1 MAGHQAPGGGVVAD
15 EWLRTG
21 IGRST
26 PDAITVRGRDLA
38 TELMGKVSFTELAFF
53 LTANRM
59 PSAGEARLFDAAL
72 VALADHGLTP
82 SVLAARLTWTGATES
97 LQGAV
102 AAGLLGA
109 GNVFLGVVEDTAR
122 FLDAILTRLPP
133 APSDTAP
140 SDTAPS
146 DTAPSDTAPS
156 DTARSQGVRR
166 AVEAAVAAEIAS
178 GQRIPG
184 LGHPTHKVE
193 DPRTPRLYAIAAEA
207 GIPTP
212 HLDLLR
218 IVAEAHAAATGKRLP
233 INGAGVAG
241 AAWADLGFPAQII
254 RGFALLARTAG
265 LIGHLAEEMEHPIGL
280 RLWQD
285 VEHRATYTGSGPP
298 SRGDTPQ
305 PPGSTAEP

>member
-1 MAGHQAPGGGVVAD
+1 MGD
-15 EWLRTG
+15 DSWLRSG

-38 TELMGKVSFTELAFF
+38 TELMGKVSFTELSFF
-53 LTANRM
+53 LTADRM
-59 PSAGEARLFDAAL
+59 PSAGETRLFDAAL

-122 FLDAILTRLPP
+122 FLAAILAHP
-133 APSDTAP
+133 AADA
-140 SDTAPS
+140 AE
-146 DTAPSDTAPS
+146 
-156 DTARSQGVRR
+156 R
-166 AVEAAVAAEIAS
+166 AVQAS
-178 GQRIPG
+178 ITAGRRIPG
-184 LGHPTHKVE
+184 LGHPVHRVE
-193 DPRTPRLYAIAAEA
+193 DPRTPRLYAIAAET

-212 HLDLLR
+212 HMAMLQA
-218 IVAEAHAAATGKRLP
+218 VADAHAVATGKRLP

-241 AAWADLGFPAQII
+241 AAFADLGFAPEIV

-265 LIGHLAEEMEHPIGL
+265 IVGHLAEEMAHPIG
-280 RLWQD
+280 RQLWLD
-285 VEHRATYTGSGPP
+285 VEHRATYTA
-298 SRGDTPQ
+298 DPQ
-305 PPGSTAEP
+305 

>member
-1 MAGHQAPGGGVVAD
+1 MGD
-15 EWLRTG
+15 DSWLRSG

-38 TELMGKVSFTELAFF
+38 TDLMGKVSFTELAFF

-59 PSAGEARLFDAAL
+59 PSAGETRLFDAAL

-122 FLDAILTRLPP
+122 FLAATLADP
-133 APSDTAP
+133 APDA
-140 SDTAPS
+140 AE
-146 DTAPSDTAPS
+146 
-156 DTARSQGVRR
+156 R
-166 AVEAAVAAEIAS
+166 AVQASIAA
-178 GQRIPG
+178 GRRIPG
-184 LGHPTHKVE
+184 LGHPVHRVE

-212 HLDLLR
+212 QLTMLQA
-218 IVAEAHAAATGKRLP
+218 VADAHAVATGKRLP
-233 INGAGVAG
+233 INGAGAAG
-241 AAWADLGFPAQII
+241 AVFADLGFAPEIV

-265 LIGHLAEEMEHPIGL
+265 IIGHLAEEMTDPIG
-280 RLWQD
+280 RQLWLD
-285 VEHRATYTGSGPP
+285 VEHRATYT
-298 SRGDTPQ
+298 
-305 PPGSTAEP
+305 AEPQ

>member
-1 MAGHQAPGGGVVAD
+1 VAD

-38 TELMGKVSFTELAFF
+38 TELMGKVTFTELAFF

-59 PSAGEARLFDAAL
+59 PSPGEARLFDAAL

-122 FLDAILTRLPP
+122 FLAAILTRLPP
-133 APSDTAP
+133 APSDAAP
-140 SDTAPS
+140 SDAGPS
-146 DTAPSDTAPS
+146 EE
-156 DTARSQGVRR
+156 VRR
-166 AVEAAVAAEIAS
+166 AAEAAVGAEITA
-178 GQRIPG
+178 GRRIPG

-218 IVAEAHAAATGKRLP
+218 LVAEAHAAATGKVLP

-241 AAWADLGFPAQII
+241 AAWADLGFPPEII

-285 VEHRATYTGSGPP
+285 VEHRATYTGSRRPC
-298 SRGDTPQ
+298 RGDTPQ
-305 PPGSTAEP
+305 PPGYTAEP

>member
-1 MAGHQAPGGGVVAD
+1 MAD
-15 EWLRTG
+15 DSWLRSD

-26 PDAITVRGRDLA
+26 PDAITIRGRNLA
-38 TELMGKVSFTELAFF
+38 TELMGQVTFTELAFF
-53 LTANRM
+53 LTAARM
-59 PSAGEARLFDAAL
+59 PTPGETRLFDAAL

-97 LQGAV
+97 LQGSV

-122 FLDAILTRLPP
+122 FLAAILTDDS
-133 APSDTAP
+133 ADGAE
-140 SDTAPS
+140 
-146 DTAPSDTAPS
+146 
-156 DTARSQGVRR
+156 R
-166 AVEAAVAAEIAS
+166 AVQAEIAA
-178 GQRIPG
+178 GRRIPG
-184 LGHPTHKVE
+184 LGHPVHKAE

-218 IVAEAHAAATGKRLP
+218 TVAEVHAAATGRHLP

-241 AAWADLGFPAQII
+241 AAYADLGFPPTIV

-265 LIGHLAEEMEHPIGL
+265 LVAHLAEEMAHPIGPH
-280 RLWQD
+280 LWLET
-285 VEHRATYTGSGPP
+285 EHRATSSP
-298 SRGDTPQ
+298 
-305 PPGSTAEP
+305 E

>member
-1 MAGHQAPGGGVVAD
+1 MGD
-15 EWLRTG
+15 DSWLRSG

-53 LTANRM
+53 LTADRM
-59 PSAGEARLFDAAL
+59 PSAGETRLFDAAL

-122 FLDAILTRLPP
+122 FLAAILADP
-133 APSDTAP
+133 AGGAE
-140 SDTAPS
+140 A
-146 DTAPSDTAPS
+146 AE
-156 DTARSQGVRR
+156 R
-166 AVEAAVAAEIAS
+166 AVQAEIAA
-178 GQRIPG
+178 GRRIPG
-184 LGHPTHKVE
+184 LGHPVHKVE
-193 DPRTPRLYAIAAEA
+193 DPRTPRLYAIAGEA
-207 GIPTP
+207 GVPTP
-212 HLDLLR
+212 HLTMLQT
-218 IVAEAHAAATGKRLP
+218 VADAHAAATGKRLP

-241 AAWADLGFPAQII
+241 AAFADLGFAPEIV

-265 LIGHLAEEMEHPIGL
+265 LVGHLAEEMTDPIGR
-280 RLWQD
+280 RLWLD
-285 VEHRATYTGSGPP
+285 VEHRATYTA
-298 SRGDTPQ
+298 DPQ
-305 PPGSTAEP
+305 

>member
-1 MAGHQAPGGGVVAD
+1 VAD
-15 EWLRTG
+15 EWLQTG

-59 PSAGEARLFDAAL
+59 PSAGEVLLFDAAL

-122 FLDAILTRLPP
+122 FLAEILGQNPP
-133 APSDTAP
+133 EA
-140 SDTAPS
+140 
-146 DTAPSDTAPS
+146 
-156 DTARSQGVRR
+156 
-166 AVEAAVAAEIAS
+166 EAAVAAEIAA
-178 GQRIPG
+178 GRRIPG

-218 IVAEAHAAATGKRLP
+218 LVAEAHQAATGKGLP

-241 AAWADLGFPAQII
+241 AAWADLGFPPEII

-285 VEHRATYTGSGPP
+285 VEHRATYTG
-298 SRGDTPQ
+298 
-305 PPGSTAEP
+305 

>member
-1 MAGHQAPGGGVVAD
+1 MAD
-15 EWLRTG
+15 EWLQTG

-38 TELMGKVSFTELAFF
+38 TELMGKVTFTELAFF

-122 FLDAILTRLPP
+122 FLAAILTGLPP
-133 APSDTAP
+133 AAP
-140 SDTAPS
+140 SDAAPS
-146 DTAPSDTAPS
+146 DAASSDAGSSDAGPSDAGPS
-156 DTARSQGVRR
+156 GEVRR
-166 AVEAAVAAEIAS
+166 AAEAAVGAEITA
-178 GQRIPG
+178 GRRIPG

-212 HLDLLR
+212 HLDVLR
-218 IVAEAHAAATGKRLP
+218 LVAEAHAAATGKVLP

-241 AAWADLGFPAQII
+241 AAWADLGFPPEII

-285 VEHRATYTGSGPP
+285 VEHRATYTGSRQPC
-298 SRGDTPQ
+298 RGDTPQ
-305 PPGSTAEP
+305 PPGYTAEP

>member
-1 MAGHQAPGGGVVAD
+1 VAD

-38 TELMGKVSFTELAFF
+38 TELMGKVTFTELAFF

-59 PSAGEARLFDAAL
+59 PSPGEARLFDAAL

-122 FLDAILTRLPP
+122 FLAAILTRPPP
-133 APSDTAP
+133 APTDAAP
-140 SDTAPS
+140 SDAAPS
-146 DTAPSDTAPS
+146 DAAPSDAAPLDAAPS
-156 DTARSQGVRR
+156 DAALSDAGPSEEVRR
-166 AVEAAVAAEIAS
+166 AAEAAVGAEITA
-178 GQRIPG
+178 GRRIPG

-218 IVAEAHAAATGKRLP
+218 LVAEAHAAATGKVLP

-241 AAWADLGFPAQII
+241 AAWADLGFPPEII

-285 VEHRATYTGSGPP
+285 VEHRATYTGSRRPC
-298 SRGDTPQ
+298 RGDTPQ
-305 PPGSTAEP
+305 PPGYTAEP

>member
-1 MAGHQAPGGGVVAD
+1 MGD
-15 EWLRTG
+15 DSWLRSG

-38 TELMGKVSFTELAFF
+38 TDLMGKVSFTELAFF

-59 PSAGEARLFDAAL
+59 PSAGETRLFDAAL

-122 FLDAILTRLPP
+122 FLAATLADP
-133 APSDTAP
+133 APDA
-140 SDTAPS
+140 AE
-146 DTAPSDTAPS
+146 
-156 DTARSQGVRR
+156 R
-166 AVEAAVAAEIAS
+166 AVQASIAA
-178 GQRIPG
+178 GRRIPG
-184 LGHPTHKVE
+184 LGHPVHRVE

-212 HLDLLR
+212 QLTMLQA
-218 IVAEAHAAATGKRLP
+218 VADAHAVTTGKRLP
-233 INGAGVAG
+233 INGAGAAG
-241 AAWADLGFPAQII
+241 AAFADLGFAPEIV

-265 LIGHLAEEMEHPIGL
+265 IVGHLAEEMADPIG
-280 RLWQD
+280 RQLWLD
-285 VEHRATYTGSGPP
+285 VEHRATYTA
-298 SRGDTPQ
+298 DPQ
-305 PPGSTAEP
+305 